1 MNFRCIIRGA
11 SAILLVMVVVVTVA
25 SVAEAC
31 PSCERALAQNNPAQN
46 RVAQGY
52 FWSIL
57 FMMAMPF
64 TIVGTF
70 GTCAY
75 FQIRRA
81 RSDAEKR
88 AELEGPVNSSD
99 PTR

>member
-1 MNFRCIIRGA
+1 MNYRRIIQGA
-11 SAILLVMVVVVTVA
+11 SAILLVLVVVVAVA
-25 SVAEAC
+25 SIAEAC
-31 PSCERALAQNNPAQN
+31 PSCKQALAENDPGQN

-75 FQIRRA
+75 VQIRRA
-81 RSDAEKR
+81 RSQAESLAETGDHRATKR
-88 AELEGPVNSSD
+88 
-99 PTR
+99 T

>member
-1 MNFRCIIRGA
+1 MNYRHIIRGA
-11 SAILLVMVVVVTVA
+11 SAILLVLIVVVAVA
-25 SVAEAC
+25 SIAEAC
-31 PSCERALAQNNPAQN
+31 PGCKQALAENDPGRN
-46 RVAQGY
+46 RVAKGY

-81 RSDAEKR
+81 RSQAESLT
-88 AELEGPVNSSD
+88 ETEGHRG
-99 PTR
+99 TIRT

>member
-1 MNFRCIIRGA
+1 MNFRSIIRKA
-11 SAILLVMVVVVTVA
+11 SAVLLVLAVVIAAA
-25 SVAEAC
+25 SIAEAC
-31 PSCERALAQNNPAQN
+31 PGCKQALAEGDSGQN
-46 RVAQGY
+46 VAKGY

-81 RSDAEKR
+81 RSQAEGLAEADSDNKKR
-88 AELEGPVNSSD
+88 T
-99 PTR
+99 PTQ

>member
-1 MNFRCIIRGA
+1 MNFRRIIRRA
-11 SAILLVMVVVVTVA
+11 SAVLLVLVVVVAVA

-31 PSCERALAQNNPAQN
+31 PGCKQALAEGDSGQN
-46 RVAQGY
+46 VAKGY

-75 FQIRRA
+75 FQVRRA
-81 RSDAEKR
+81 RSQTESLANAEDENNR
-88 AELEGPVNSSD
+88 PA
-99 PTR
+99 PTQ